1 MGSSAVHSLSSSSP
15 KFWGLGLDWRARF
28 VFFVIFFVI
37 FAAPRI
43 FGERGL
49 VYRARINDYAGF
61 DDGLEIGWV
70 RFEGLKSLSSKELR
84 GKYWKQTG
92 CGRKWDRA
100 AVRDSRAGRG

>member
-1 MGSSAVHSLSSSSP
+1 LGFDVWDGFFGGPFFIFIFAEVL
-15 KFWGLGLDWRARF
+15 GLGLDWRARF

-84 GKYWKQTG
+84 GQYWKQTG
-92 CGRKWDRA
+92 CGRR
-100 AVRDSRAGRG
+100 